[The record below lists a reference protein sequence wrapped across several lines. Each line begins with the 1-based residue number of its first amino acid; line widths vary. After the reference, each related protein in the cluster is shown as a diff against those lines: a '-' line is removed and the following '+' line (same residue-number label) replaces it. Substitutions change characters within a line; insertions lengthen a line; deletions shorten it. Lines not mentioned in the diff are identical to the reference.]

1 MTINDVN
8 LSIAFKG
15 VSGPSSLREKGE
27 ELFLRKEV
35 AFSCVK
41 TL

>member
-1 MTINDVN
+1 MIVNDVN
-8 LSIAFKG
+8 LSVAFRG
-15 VSGPSSLREKGE
+15 VSGLSSLREKGE

-35 AFSCVK
+35 SFSYVK

>member
-1 MTINDVN
+1 MIIKDVN
-8 LSIAFKG
+8 LSVAFRG
-15 VSGPSSLREKGE
+15 VSGMSSSREKGE

-35 AFSCVK
+35 AFSYVK

>member
-1 MTINDVN
+1 MAVNDVN
-8 LSIAFKG
+8 LSVAFKG
-15 VSGPSSLREKGE
+15 VSGLSSWREKGE

-41 TL
+41 NL

>member
-8 LSIAFKG
+8 LYFSFRG
-15 VSGPSSLREKGE
+15 VSGLSSRRRKGE

-35 AFSCVK
+35 AFSFVK

>member
-8 LSIAFKG
+8 LYVAFRG
-15 VSGPSSLREKGE
+15 VSGLGSLREKGE

-35 AFSCVK
+35 AFYFVK
-41 TL
+41 TP

>member
-8 LSIAFKG
+8 LSISFRG
-15 VSGPSSLREKGE
+15 VSGLSSWREKGE
-27 ELFLRKEV
+27 ERFLRKEV
-35 AFSCVK
+35 AFSLVK